1 MAEPFLGEI
10 RTIGF
15 NFAPVGWALC
25 NGQLLPIAQNTALF
39 TLLGTTYGGDGKRTF
54 ALPNLQGRVPVHQ
67 GTGTGLSPRALG
79 ESAGA
84 ESIKL
89 AIAQIPKH
97 NHSLNATS
105 HKGTSAIPAGHVL
118 ARGGAYGN
126 APSNTKLNEAA
137 VGPVGGSEAH
147 DNLQP
152 FLVVNFIIALQG
164 IFPARS

>member
-10 RTIGF
+10 RTVSF
-15 NFAPVGWALC
+15 NFAPIGWALC
-25 NGQLLPIAQNTALF
+25 DGQLLSIAQNTALF
-39 TLLGTTYGGDGKRTF
+39 NLLGTTYGGDGKTTF

-67 GTGTGLSPRALG
+67 GTGTGLSPRLLG

-89 AIAQIPKH
+89 TIAQIPKH
-97 NHSLNATS
+97 NHSLHATS
-105 HKGTSAIPAGHVL
+105 NQHTSAIPAGHVL

-126 APSNTKLNEAA
+126 APSNTELNQAA
-137 VGPVGGSEAH
+137 VGSVGGSEAH
-147 DNLQP
+147 NNLQP